1 MGTAAATIVVKISG
15 SLVLS
20 ASAFH
25 MNKNRKQTQLKG
37 RLHILNGTIK
47 ILKEIQN
54 DAKGKIL
61 PGLPSGKET
70 ILLPESSQE
79 RKKRTKSLD
88 KRHIVV

>member
-15 SLVLS
+15 SQVVW

-37 RLHILNGTIK
+37 RQHILNGTIK
-47 ILKEIQN
+47 ILKEIQS
-54 DAKGKIL
+54 DAKGEIL
-61 PGLPSGKET
+61 PGLPAGKGT

-79 RKKRTKSLD
+79 RKKRTKSVD
-88 KRHIVV
+88 KRLNVV